1 MTNNE
6 RYTTCDNCSTRVLRD
21 ALNLDDEGNALCDA
35 CMADDIIIQADA
47 LGYQLLIAN
56 DYTTVAPQVRNHY
69 TPEVHRAY
77 KGPWEIM
84 TTSYGVVSPE
94 AVDRVIDGLKRA
106 QEMVK
111 LLNGA
116 GL

>member
-1 MTNNE
+1 MLERWYDRLMTNN
-6 RYTTCDNCSTRVLRD
+6 TNTN
-21 ALNLDDEGNALCDA
+21 
-35 CMADDIIIQADA
+35 DIIAQAEA
-47 LGYQLLIAN
+47 LGYRLLL
-56 DYTTVAPQVRNHY
+56 DDDHTTVVPWVRNHY

-94 AVDRVIDGLKRA
+94 TVDRVIDGLKRA